1 MTAMATLYG
10 THQGPRVL
18 KQVFFEISE
27 ILYHTRLK
35 ICKSDCISNGGK
47 IIMLNL
53 DKYLQIVQ
61 PKCSS

>member
-10 THQGPRVL
+10 THQG
-18 KQVFFEISE
+18 Q

-35 ICKSDCISNGGK
+35 ICKNDCISNDGK

-53 DKYLQIVQ
+53 DK
-61 PKCSS
+61 

>member
-35 ICKSDCISNGGK
+35 ICKNDCISNDGR

-53 DKYLQIVQ
+53 DK
-61 PKCSS
+61 